1 MSMLSLFHSNLCVAL
16 SQHVFLVAT
25 CIQPLGL
32 LHGIPNTTNHHTQK
46 YSVAGGYKTTRK
58 PCKHVL
64 QSRLLQNCWPTKIWK
79 NILKWSRNKQKGV
92 EGSGRK
98 ISFVKG
104 PLRVQVFIKPT
115 RRTDS
120 SHPQSRLPT
129 CLQIGRIRMQFLT
142 SCNNLPK
149 KNYYSR
155 WSKN

>member
-1 MSMLSLFHSNLCVAL
+1 
-16 SQHVFLVAT
+16 
-25 CIQPLGL
+25 
-32 LHGIPNTTNHHTQK
+32 
-46 YSVAGGYKTTRK
+46 
-58 PCKHVL
+58 
-64 QSRLLQNCWPTKIWK
+64 
-79 NILKWSRNKQKGV
+79 V
-92 EGSGRK
+92 EGSGRN

-129 CLQIGRIRMQFLT
+129 CLQIGCIRMQFLT

-155 WSKN
+155 WSKNQTLPTSTKYNPTPQISMLNNTLYIASSAFTAYFFVHRTQARSPKTTLIFRVAGVTQHSRGLISSSIYGRSPQNAKNS